1 MPMSERYLEIFTI
14 NNKLHTSLL
23 IISIGILLTQAPN
36 TWYTDFSYLKLY
48 APSNL
53 KLSYSKL

>member
-1 MPMSERYLEIFTI
+1 MPMSERYLEIFAI
-14 NNKLHTSLL
+14 NKLHTSLL
-23 IISIGILLTQAPN
+23 IISIGIFLTQAPN